1 MLKVFSL
8 VFLLFLL
15 TAASGALVFI
25 YVAKSLPDPET
36 LTNRQVIQSTKIYDR
51 TGEVLLYEIHGEEKR
66 TVISFEEIPESVKKA
81 TLAIED
87 NEFYNHPAFDWKSII
102 RALLINL
109 KKGRIAQGG
118 STITQQLAKNLFLT
132 PERTWTRKIKEI
144 ILAFQLEKRYT
155 KDQILNLYLNQIPYG
170 ANSYG
175 IEAASQTYFQKSA
188 KNLTLAEATLLTS
201 LPKAPSYYSPW
212 GQHVDELIARKNH
225 ILERMFELEFIDEKE
240 KQKAQQIK
248 FKFAPQVTG
257 IKAPHFVMAVQDYL
271 NDQYGEE
278 FTRSAGLKVI
288 TALDWD
294 LQQLAEKVVAEGAE
308 RNKELYEGKNAALIA
323 QDADT
328 GQILAMVGSKNYFD
342 VENDGNF
349 NVATQGLR
357 QPGSAIKPLAYLTA
371 FKKGFGP
378 NTVVFD
384 VKTEFNTIDDPEK
397 SYQPENFD
405 EIFRGPVNLRQS
417 LAQSINIPSVK
428 VLYLAGIDDVLK
440 IALDFGITTLT
451 ERSRYGLSLV
461 LGGGEVKLIDLVE
474 AYSVLSQEGVKH
486 SQVMVL
492 KIENSN
498 GEILEE
504 YRGKNEKVTEPLYPQ
519 LINNILLDADLRQ
532 PLFASSLNLTV
543 FPDQE
548 VALKTGTSNDFR
560 DAWAM
565 GYTRSLVVGVWA
577 GNNNNSSMQQQAGS
591 ILAAVPIWR
600 AFMDEALKKQTLSET
615 FTRPDLV
622 LAEKPMLRGESIIK
636 YKINDIEYPQVH
648 DILYYVDKDNPAGPN
663 PQNPQNDPQFENWE
677 EGLMEWLKINVP
689 DFSRYNQTP
698 PGLSLGSSNEQNS
711 GLEITELFPKSGDFA
726 KDAINVKATIKSN
739 NNLDKIE
746 IYLNEQLIDRK
757 NPNSLGV
764 YEYQYQII
772 NQKIELQN
780 ILKLKI
786 GDVFGNSAEK
796 ESIIFSQ

>member
-225 ILERMFELEFIDEKE
+225 ILERMFELDFIDEKE

-357 QPGSAIKPLAYLTA
+357 HPGSAIKPLAYLTA

-461 LGGGEVKLIDLVE
+461 LGGGEVKLIDLAG
-474 AYSVLSQEGVKH
+474 AYSVFAQEGIKH
-486 SQVMVL
+486 KQTLIL
-492 KIENSN
+492 KITDQENKT
-498 GEILEE
+498 IEE
-504 YRGKNEKVTEPLYPQ
+504 YRDQNQKVTDPQ
-519 LINNILLDADLRQ
+519 YVRLINDILSDTEARMA
-532 PLFASSLNLTV
+532 LFANSLDKTIV
-543 FPDQE
+543 PGHE
-548 VALKTGTSNDFR
+548 IALKTGTTNDYR
-560 DAWAM
+560 DAWTI
-565 GYTRSLVVGVWA
+565 GYTPSLVVGVWA
-577 GNNNNSSMQQQAGS
+577 GNNDNSPMQKKGSS
-591 ILAAVPIWR
+591 ILAAVPIWH
-600 AFMDEALKKQTLSET
+600 AFMNEALKNRPLRT
-615 FTRPDLV
+615 FNRPEPVISD
-622 LAEKPMLRGESIIK
+622 KPMLNGE
-636 YKINDIEYPQVH
+636 YVANYRYNDRLYPQIH
-648 DILYYVDKDNPAGPN
+648 EILYYLN
-663 PQNPQNDPQFENWE
+663 QNSPQFENWE
-677 EGLMEWLKINVP
+677 KPVIEWIKTNVENSSIYNLPLPNGAVLVNETTTGQTEINLISP
-689 DFSRYNQTP
+689 SN
-698 PGLSLGSSNEQNS
+698 GSFISSVIDVAAE
-711 GLEITELFPKSGDFA
+711 
-726 KDAINVKATIKSN
+726 IKSSSDI
-739 NNLDKIE
+739 LAIE
-746 IYLNEQLIDRK
+746 LYFN
-757 NPNSLGV
+757 NSLINIANQAATNFGKN
-764 YEYQYQII
+764 YTYKFKYQP
-772 NQKIELQN
+772 NNVELQN
-780 ILKLKI
+780 SLKI
-786 GDVFGNSAEK
+786 KITDSSGKSAEK
-796 ESIIFSQ
+796 EIILYR